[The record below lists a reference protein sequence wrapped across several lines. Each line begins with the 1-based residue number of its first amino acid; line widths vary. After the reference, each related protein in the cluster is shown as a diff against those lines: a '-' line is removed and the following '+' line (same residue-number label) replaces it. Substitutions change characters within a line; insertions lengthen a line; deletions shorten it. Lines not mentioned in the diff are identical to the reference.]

1 MILPFSTQIK
11 GEPTFFPEKIISALL
26 KIYEETGYRKL
37 EEIFN
42 FIYDF
47 GEKQGYNSDSIV
59 LHCIENSKPKF
70 HTIREDKNERWK
82 PGVMIDFFIN
92 ARQKNMFRFAPR
104 IPVFSVQKIEIKY
117 SLFNIDN
124 EKKLLPAVW
133 IDDELFYDYM
143 AIYQLQMEHLAIND
157 GFESL
162 DDFFAY
168 FDKDF
173 KGKIIHWT
181 DLKY

>member
-70 HTIREDKNERWK
+70 HTIREDKNER
-82 PGVMIDFFIN
+82 
-92 ARQKNMFRFAPR
+92 
-104 IPVFSVQKIEIKY
+104 
-117 SLFNIDN
+117 
-124 EKKLLPAVW
+124 
-133 IDDELFYDYM
+133 
-143 AIYQLQMEHLAIND
+143 
-157 GFESL
+157 
-162 DDFFAY
+162 
-168 FDKDF
+168 
-173 KGKIIHWT
+173 
-181 DLKY
+181 